1 MLSTA
6 SASAVEILSVC
17 TLTYTHYAYYSSS
30 LNWYTQVARLVRG
43 ATSVRALVR
52 VKIADDNDLNTA
64 REALATMAGFFK
76 RVSEEAARRG
86 GGCTAFDVLQER
98 RTQSPAAF
106 LKPLPSAS
114 TTAAAAASAAATA
127 AATAAASHRSAGSM
141 ARPRIRVTGAA
152 AAAAAASG
160 SSSGSGSNGNSGG
173 SSSSGAATN
182 GAHSHHHV
190 SKQSAAADS
199 SSSSSVSSNVVGA
212 SLEQLKRRRM
222 PAADDSRPSA
232 YVS

>member
-1 MLSTA
+1 VCHASDISRVLCVSPLCFAQLTNVML
-6 SASAVEILSVC
+6 
-17 TLTYTHYAYYSSS
+17 TLTLHYAYCCITH
-30 LNWYTQVARLVRG
+30 TQVARLVRG

-114 TTAAAAASAAATA
+114 TTAAAAASAAA
-127 AATAAASHRSAGSM
+127 AAASHRSAGSM

-152 AAAAAASG
+152 AAAAASASSNGG
-160 SSSGSGSNGNSGG
+160 SSSNGNSGG
-173 SSSSGAATN
+173 SGSSTAAAATN
-182 GAHSHHHV
+182 GAHSHHV
-190 SKQSAAADS
+190 SKQSTAANS
-199 SSSSSVSSNVVGA
+199 SSSVGA

-222 PAADDSRPSA
+222 PAADDSRMLQ
-232 YVS
+232 

>member
-1 MLSTA
+1 MHKLSRHCA
-6 SASAVEILSVC
+6 YCCI
-17 TLTYTHYAYYSSS
+17 TH
-30 LNWYTQVARLVRG
+30 TQVARLVRG

-114 TTAAAAASAAATA
+114 TTAAAAAATA
-127 AATAAASHRSAGSM
+127 AAAAVSHRSAGSM
-141 ARPRIRVTGAA
+141 ARPRIRVTAA
-152 AAAAAASG
+152 AAATSASSTG
-160 SSSGSGSNGNSGG
+160 GSGSTNGNSGG
-173 SSSSGAATN
+173 SGSSAAAAAN
-182 GAHSHHHV
+182 GAHSHHV
-190 SKQSAAADS
+190 SKQSTAADS
-199 SSSSSVSSNVVGA
+199 TSTSSSFSTNVVGA

-232 YVS
+232 YLS

>member
-1 MLSTA
+1 MLVIDQTL
-6 SASAVEILSVC
+6 AVPPIYFAPLSHLVY
-17 TLTYTHYAYYSSS
+17 TLTHTMHTTCITHA
-30 LNWYTQVARLVRG
+30 QVARLVRG

-114 TTAAAAASAAATA
+114 TTAAAAASAAAA
-127 AATAAASHRSAGSM
+127 AAIHRSAGAM

-152 AAAAAASG
+152 AAAGASSNSG
-160 SSSGSGSNGNSGG
+160 SSNGNSGSSG
-173 SSSSGAATN
+173 SSAAATN
-182 GAHSHHHV
+182 GAHSHHV
-190 SKQSAAADS
+190 SKQSTAADS
-199 SSSSSVSSNVVGA
+199 TSTNSSISSTVVGA